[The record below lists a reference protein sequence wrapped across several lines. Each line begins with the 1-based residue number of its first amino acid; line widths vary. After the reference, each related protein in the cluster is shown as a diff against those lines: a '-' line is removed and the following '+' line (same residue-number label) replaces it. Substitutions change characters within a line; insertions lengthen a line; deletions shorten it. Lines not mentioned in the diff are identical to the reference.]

1 MKPLQ
6 GKIAVITG
14 VGRRQGIGYAI
25 AQKLAGLG
33 ADIFFSYWRAY
44 DKKMKLAGSEADPQE
59 YLKELQKHGTRVACA
74 EVDLSDVAAVGSF
87 LDSVEQALGVPDIL
101 INNACVS
108 TAQSFLDVN
117 ADLLDMHYAV
127 NMRAPV
133 LLSLEFVKRF
143 DKQTGGKIV
152 NMTSGQSL
160 GVMAEELPYTITKA
174 GLEMLTLQLSF
185 ELRERGITINAV
197 DPGPTDTGWM
207 TDGLKELVA
216 AESSKGAVN
225 TPDDAAELVISF
237 IHGDKEAVTGSVVHA
252 ER

>member
-6 GKIAVITG
+6 GKVALVTG

-25 AQKLAGLG
+25 CRALAQHG
-33 ADIFFSYWRAY
+33 ADVFYTYWREY
-44 DKKMKLAGSEADPQE
+44 DKKLNFIGSEVDPEE
-59 YLKELQKHGTRVACA
+59 YIAEFKDLGVRAACA
-74 EVDLSDVAAVGSF
+74 EIDLSQTEAP
-87 LDSVEQALGVPDIL
+87 SVLFERVTKELGIPDIL
-101 INNACVS
+101 VNNACVS
-108 TAQSFLDVN
+108 TAQPFTEVN
-117 ADLLDMHYAV
+117 AELLDAHYAV

-133 LLSLEFVKRF
+133 LLCKEFVRNFNK
-143 DKQTGGKIV
+143 KTGGKIV

-160 GVMAEELPYTITKA
+160 GVMTQEVPYTITKA

-185 ELRERGITINAV
+185 ELREQGITLNAV

-207 TDGLKELVA
+207 TGELKELVA
-216 AESSKGAVN
+216 KQSSKGTVN
-225 TPDDAAELVISF
+225 SPDDAASLVLSF

>member
-25 AQKLAGLG
+25 AQRLAAMG
-33 ADIFFSYWRAY
+33 ADVFYSYWRAY
-44 DKKMKLAGSEADPQE
+44 DQKMKLSGSEADPQE
-59 YLKELQKHGTRVACA
+59 YKEELQKHGTKVECA
-74 EVDLSDVAAVGSF
+74 EVDLSDVTALKAF
-87 LDSVEQALGVPDIL
+87 FDTVEQTLGVPDIL

-108 TAQSFLDVN
+108 TAQPFLDIN

-133 LLSLEFVKRF
+133 LLCLEFVKRF
-143 DKQTGGKIV
+143 NKQTGGKIV

-185 ELRERGITINAV
+185 ELREKGITLNAV

-216 AESSKGAVN
+216 AQSSKGVVN
-225 TPDDAAELVISF
+225 TPDDAAALVVSF